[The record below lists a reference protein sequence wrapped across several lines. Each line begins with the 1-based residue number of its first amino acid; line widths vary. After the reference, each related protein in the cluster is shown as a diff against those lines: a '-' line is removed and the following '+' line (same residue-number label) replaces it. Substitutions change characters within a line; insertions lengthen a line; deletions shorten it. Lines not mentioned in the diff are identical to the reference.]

1 MSFCRPA
8 VRDQRGH
15 AGSCSRT
22 NSGPSGAL
30 DEAAAVGSEGTFP
43 AGLSIRRVVVDDG
56 QMVSVGS
63 SQAPPIVV
71 YQSRITYHSSAF
83 RGIEPEQRNINPRKY
98 SSTSSFSTR
107 FAKPRHGS

>member
-1 MSFCRPA
+1 MPA
-8 VRDQRGH
+8 HVAAQIAARL
-15 AGSCSRT
+15 
-22 NSGPSGAL
+22 AL
-30 DEAAAVGSEGTFP
+30 WRKHS
-43 AGLSIRRVVVDDG
+43 LDG
-56 QMVSVGS
+56 QRDIDRAAQSAGWWSMTARWSRWAR

-71 YQSRITYHSSAF
+71 YQSRITCHSSTS